1 MKNLTMI
8 AIGLGITV
16 LSAFK
21 TVKNETYKIDTQK
34 SVIEW
39 TGKKVLGAHN
49 GEIKLASGAITTES
63 KIPVKG
69 TFVIDM
75 NSISN
80 KDLTDAEAK
89 SKLLGHLRS
98 EDFFSVDKFP
108 AAQFAATRI
117 RDAGNGN
124 LNITGNLTIK
134 GITNSI
140 SFPATYTVKGNQL
153 TAKAANVKVDRTK
166 YNMKFGSK
174 SFFESIGDKA
184 IDDEFLLN
192 INIVAVR

>member
-1 MKNLTMI
+1 MKKISMI
-8 AIGLGITV
+8 AFVLVITV

-21 TVKNETYKIDTQK
+21 ATKTETYKIDTQK

-49 GEIKLASGAITTES
+49 GEIKLASGAISTDS
-63 KIPVKG
+63 KVPVKG
-69 TFVIDM
+69 NFVIDM
-75 NSISN
+75 TSITN
-80 KDLTDAEAK
+80 KDLTDAEYKA
-89 SKLLGHLRS
+89 KLLGHLKS

-117 RDAGNGN
+117 TDAGNGN
-124 LNITGNLTIK
+124 INVTGNLTIK
-134 GITNSI
+134 GITNPI
-140 SFPATYTVKGNQL
+140 SFAAAYTLSGKTL
-153 TAKAANVKVDRTK
+153 TAKATNVKVDRTK

-184 IDDEFLLN
+184 IDDEFILN
-192 INIVAVR
+192 INIIASK

>member
-1 MKNLTMI
+1 MI
-8 AIGLGITV
+8 AFVLVITV

-21 TVKNETYKIDTQK
+21 ATKTETYKIDTQK

-49 GEIKLASGAITTES
+49 GEIKLASGAISTDS
-63 KIPVKG
+63 KVPVKG
-69 TFVIDM
+69 NFVIDM
-75 NSISN
+75 TSITN
-80 KDLTDAEAK
+80 KDLTDAEYKA
-89 SKLLGHLRS
+89 KLLGHLKS

-117 RDAGNGN
+117 TDAGNGN
-124 LNITGNLTIK
+124 INVTGNLTIK
-134 GITNSI
+134 GITNPI
-140 SFPATYTVKGNQL
+140 SFAAAYTLSGKTL
-153 TAKAANVKVDRTK
+153 TAKATNVKVDRTK

-184 IDDEFLLN
+184 IDDEFILN
-192 INIVAVR
+192 INIIASK

>member
-1 MKNLTMI
+1 MKKITMI
-8 AIGLGITV
+8 AIGAVVTIA
-16 LSAFK
+16 SAFK
-21 TVKNETYKIDTQK
+21 IAKNETYRIDTQK

-39 TGKKVLGAHN
+39 TGKKVLGEHH

-63 KIPVKG
+63 KVPVKG
-69 TFVIDM
+69 NFVIDM
-75 NSISN
+75 TSITN
-80 KDLTDAEAK
+80 KDLTDAETK
-89 SKLLGHLRS
+89 TKLLGHLKS
-98 EDFFSVDKFP
+98 EDFFSVDKYP

-117 RDAGNGN
+117 TDGGNGN

-134 GITNSI
+134 GITNPI
-140 SFPATYTVKGNQL
+140 SFSAAYTLTGNTL

-184 IDDEFLLN
+184 IDDEFILN
-192 INIVAVR
+192 INIVAAR

>member
-1 MKNLTMI
+1 MKKITMMT
-8 AIGLGITV
+8 IGLVITV

-21 TVKNETYKIDTQK
+21 PAKTETYKIDTQK

-63 KIPVKG
+63 KVPVKG
-69 TFVIDM
+69 IFVIDM
-75 NSISN
+75 TTISN
-80 KDLTDAEAK
+80 KDLTDADYKA
-89 SKLLGHLRS
+89 KLLGHLKS

-117 RDAGNGN
+117 SDAGNGN
-124 LNITGNLTIK
+124 LAVTGNLTIK
-134 GITNSI
+134 GITNPI
-140 SFPATYTVKGNQL
+140 SFNATYTITGNTL

-184 IDDEFLLN
+184 IDDEFILN
-192 INIVAVR
+192 INIVAAK